1 MNVFFLCCNFCN
13 FWFLMFIPVFC
24 EIGHDALRITGLA
37 LLLVLG
43 ARWEEHQDT
52 GS

>member
-1 MNVFFLCCNFCN
+1 
-13 FWFLMFIPVFC
+13 MFIPVFC